1 MSKTEVKA
9 IAKKQ
14 AKKTAAKVAAKAA
27 KAATA
32 ATEPAKVEDKPT
44 KKKAKSK
51 AISSRVVNLQIKGL
65 GVMPVAIYSTTYKDE
80 TFEHTDKKE
89 VKAWRKERK
98 QADKKPVDPEK
109 FAARLERHVKR
120 AIKVLGEDTATDVL
134 NDALNAS

>member
-1 MSKTEVKA
+1 MSKNEVKA

-14 AKKTAAKVAAKAA
+14 AKKTAAKVAEKAA
-27 KAATA
+27 KASET
-32 ATEPAKVEDKPT
+32 TPAKASKPA

-51 AISSRVVNLQIKGL
+51 AITSRIVNLKIKGL
-65 GVMPVAIYSTTYKDE
+65 GVMPVAIYSTTYKEE

-109 FAARLERHVKR
+109 LANRLTKQVTR

-134 NDALNAS
+134 NNALNAS